1 VAQVLVVDDERG
13 ARVLIGTFLD
23 RGGFQVV
30 HAKNSQEAMELLE
43 KGPLPDLILMD
54 VNMPEMDGIT
64 LCRAVRERYPNALF
78 PVLILSA
85 SGDPDTKK
93 RGLEAGA
100 TEYLQ
105 KPILHHD
112 LVTKI
117 KTLLKLDQNSM
128 PT

>member
-1 VAQVLVVDDERG
+1 MTQVLVVDDERG

-30 HAKNSQEAMELLE
+30 HAKNGQEAMELLE
-43 KGPLPDLILMD
+43 KGPLPDLVLMD
-54 VNMPEMDGIT
+54 VNMPEMDGIA
-64 LCRAVRERYPNALF
+64 LCRAVRERYPNETF
-78 PVLILSA
+78 PILILSA

-112 LVTKI
+112 LVAKI
-117 KTLLKLDQNSM
+117 KTLLNLDQNNA